1 MSKRLSIPESRGF
14 MPNVSQTLA
23 ESVIALSSPL
33 AQDGSLYMALERI
46 AHVACTSPIE
56 ADEAAVTL
64 ALKGHPKVVVV
75 QGPASFALEQAQLDS
90 QCGPAIDALR
100 NKRVTFVDPISSTL
114 QRWPAFAQAAV
125 EHDVGS
131 SLSLP
136 LVCGDSSVG
145 ALTMY
150 GLNAAQLNRQKFDRA
165 QRFSQLVSTAI
176 GNVHA
181 YWRSVE
187 VGENLSIALETRD
200 LIGQAKGILMA
211 TSAINA
217 DQAFALLRSTSQHL
231 NRKLRDIALEVT
243 LTGRLP
249 RDPEQPNEAL

>member
-1 MSKRLSIPESRGF
+1 
-14 MPNVSQTLA
+14 MPNVSQALA
-23 ESVIALSSPL
+23 ESVIALTSPV

-46 AHVACTSPIE
+46 AYVACNASIG

-75 QGPASFALEQAQLDS
+75 QGPASFALEKAQLDS
-90 QCGPAIDALR
+90 QRGPGIDALR
-100 NKRVTFVDPISSTL
+100 NKRVTLVDPISSTL

-136 LVCGDSSVG
+136 LMCDGSSVG

-150 GLNAAQLNRQKFDRA
+150 GLNAAQFNRQEFDRA
-165 QRFSQLVSTAI
+165 QRFSQLVSAAI

-181 YWRSVE
+181 YWRSIE

-211 TSAINA
+211 TGAIDA
-217 DQAFALLRSTSQHL
+217 DQAFAMLRVASQHL
-231 NRKLRDIALEVT
+231 NRKLRDVALEVT

-249 RDPEQPNEAL
+249 RDPGQHNEAR

>member
-1 MSKRLSIPESRGF
+1 
-14 MPNVSQTLA
+14 MPNVSQALA

-33 AQDGSLYMALERI
+33 AQDGSLFRALERI
-46 AHVACTSPIE
+46 AQVACTAPIG

-64 ALKGHPKVVVV
+64 ALKGHPEVIVV

-90 QCGPAIDALR
+90 QCGPGVDALR

-125 EHDVGS
+125 EHSVTR

-136 LVCGDSSVG
+136 LTCDETSVG
-145 ALTMY
+145 ALTIY
-150 GLNAAQLNRQKFDRA
+150 GMSDAQFKRQEFDRA

-211 TSAINA
+211 TGSINA
-217 DQAFALLRSTSQHL
+217 DQAFALLRSASQHL
-231 NRKLRDIALEVT
+231 NRKLRDIALEAT
-243 LTGRLP
+243 LTGQLP
-249 RDPEQPNEAL
+249 RDPEQHTEALAK